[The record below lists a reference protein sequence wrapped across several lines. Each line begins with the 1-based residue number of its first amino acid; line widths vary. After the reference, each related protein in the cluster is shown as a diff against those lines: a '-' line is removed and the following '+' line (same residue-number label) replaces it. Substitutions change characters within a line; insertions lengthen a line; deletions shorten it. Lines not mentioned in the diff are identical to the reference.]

1 MASASRLCRP
11 AVHFHC
17 SVHHLVLVLLLHA
30 PLLQCV
36 LTCLTCFRQFLLRV
50 TVSWLGCMVFFSM
63 LQVRSY
69 LRHRAGLP
77 PIVAGSSALN
87 QGNRSLF
94 ERELLLLHDILL
106 KDNDVHDDL
115 QLLDG
120 RNSDRHLIIR
130 VAVPPSVPVVPRAEV
145 LEPAAARAPSVPSG
159 VGAAPRGVV
168 LPVPSQAMRL
178 EPLPSDFT
186 GRGASHSRENN
197 LTPVVRHGERA
208 DDYDE
213 EEDEEIRPVSDSRAA
228 QWRAYRATGF

>member
-1 MASASRLCRP
+1 M
-11 AVHFHC
+11 F
-17 SVHHLVLVLLLHA
+17 
-30 PLLQCV
+30 
-36 LTCLTCFRQFLLRV
+36 
-50 TVSWLGCMVFFSM
+50 
-63 LQVRSY
+63 QVRSY
-69 LRHRAGLP
+69 LLHRAGLP
-77 PIVAGSSALN
+77 FVVAGSSALS
-87 QGNRSLF
+87 QGNRSLI